1 MPEAPRY
8 PLEAPC
14 RLSRSRLWQLQ
25 RRFFEH
31 RGLAAWSDGVVP
43 HWVTSNPYLAQAYS
57 RIVLGYLRDW
67 HAVLD
72 PTQPVYLVELGAGSG
87 RLAFHVLR
95 HFERRLAGSALRGLD
110 VRYVLTD
117 FAEPNLAAWRAHP
130 ALEPWFA
137 AGRLDLARFD
147 AERDAAIVLERAG
160 VTLAPGT
167 VRNPV
172 VVIANYVFDGLPLDG
187 FSVKD
192 GRLHEWLVS
201 LGSPRP
207 EPDLDDPAVLARAQ
221 LAYEQRA
228 LDPGGAYYGDATLD
242 AILEEHRARLP
253 DTAFT
258 FPSASLACLARLS
271 ALASGRMLVLSTDK
285 GEVREDAL
293 LGQAGPDITVHGS
306 FSIAVNYHAIARF
319 AGHHGGEAL
328 IPAERAHSIATCG
341 FLFGAPPAGHVETRQ
356 AYAEAIE
363 AQSPDDFC
371 SVTQGMRRAYEALTL
386 EQLIAYLRFTAY
398 DPKILAECLPAA
410 MPLVGQATATER
422 AALLHVVQRA
432 WDGYFHIGEPEDLG
446 FALGVLASAMQAWPD
461 AVGFFEASLRWYGGD
476 TGTLCNLALC
486 HARLGQPTAALARLD
501 EALVLD
507 PGCQPALALRA
518 ALAAGLR

>member
-14 RLSRSRLWQLQ
+14 RLSRSRLWHLQ
-25 RRFFEH
+25 RRFFER
-31 RGLAAWSDGVVP
+31 RGQAAWSDGVVP

-57 RIVLGYLRDW
+57 RIILGYLRDW
-67 HAVLD
+67 QAGLD
-72 PTQPVYLVELGAGSG
+72 PAQPVYVVELGAGAG

-95 HFERRLAGSALRGLD
+95 ALDRRLAGSALRGLD

-130 ALEPWFA
+130 ALQAWLA

-147 AERDAAIVLERAG
+147 AERDATIVLERSG
-160 VTLAPGT
+160 VTLGPGT

-172 VVIANYVFDGLPLDG
+172 VVMANYVFDGLPLDG

-207 EPDLDDPAVLARAQ
+207 EPDLDDPDVLARAQ
-221 LAYEQRA
+221 LAYEQRP
-228 LDPGGAYYGDATLD
+228 LEPGCAYYGDAVLD
-242 AILEEHRARLP
+242 GLLEEHRAGLP
-253 DTAFT
+253 GTAFT

-271 ALASGRMLVLSTDK
+271 ALAGGRLLVLSTDK

-293 LGQAGPDITVHGS
+293 RGQAGPDITVHGS

-319 AGHHGGEAL
+319 TGHHGGEAL
-328 IPAERAHSIATCG
+328 IPTERAHSVATCG
-341 FLFGAPPAGHVETRQ
+341 FLFGAPPAGHVETRA

-371 SVTQGMRRAYEALTL
+371 SVTQGMRRAYDALTL
-386 EQLIAYLRFTAY
+386 AQLIAYLRFTAY
-398 DPKILAECLPAA
+398 DPKILAECLPAL
-410 MPLVGQATATER
+410 MPLVGPASAAER
-422 AALLHVVQRA
+422 AALLRVVQRA
-432 WDGYFHIGEPEDLG
+432 WDGYFPIGEPEDLG
-446 FALGVLASAMQAWPD
+446 FALGVLASAMDAWPE
-461 AVGFFEASLRWYGGD
+461 AIGFFEASLRGYGSD

-486 HARLGQPTAALARLD
+486 HARLGQAAAARARLD
-501 EALVLD
+501 EALALD

-518 ALAAGLR
+518 ALR